1 MKTKTPPK
9 TKIESKNPNPN
20 HANYELWNVFIFR
33 FVQHWI
39 VQKKGKL
46 VFWWGH
52 LGIIWFSEP
61 NFMKFENQ
69 LLMCKVIYFSCTLR
83 RLHILCQNCPPCLVI
98 FQNYPF
104 CSFFFVL
111 SYHHLPL
118 PPSLV
123 KPTGTLPAS
132 SLAATTLFF
141 LLLHTLHKSSP
152 LSPLSI
158 CLQYSKPTW
167 NPGVFWYLDNV
178 ECHPKP
184 FRGLCFF

>member
-1 MKTKTPPK
+1 M
-9 TKIESKNPNPN
+9 
-20 HANYELWNVFIFR
+20 W
-33 FVQHWI
+33 
-39 VQKKGKL
+39 
-46 VFWWGH
+46 
-52 LGIIWFSEP
+52 
-61 NFMKFENQ
+61 
-69 LLMCKVIYFSCTLR
+69 KVIYFSCTLR
-83 RLHILCQNCPPCLVI
+83 RLHILCQHCPPCLVI

-111 SYHHLPL
+111 SYPPLPL

-184 FRGLCFF
+184 FRGLCFFQDFWILFFQLWLFLGFGFGCSCVVVDGGGEVGM